1 MHRKYLSLSLSC
13 LMATSTVAPAFAAD
27 VTGSSDVT
35 LTVEAEEQPEVI
47 QVRVPGEIPLNMDT
61 EGNVTTADNLKVENL
76 STNLDVE
83 VTGITVTSKDGWTI
97 KDFSEDL
104 ASKEAGTKELA
115 MQFRGDGTQD
125 GGSVP
130 VTDGNWDIDHQSDL
144 LLNVVAKMPKQGQ
157 EYVSTKTIAQVDY
170 AVAIRDGE
178 APTAEATS
186 VVSKDKMRSVLQNL
200 TGSIVFSKEKYDA
213 EKYPGT
219 ATDIS
224 EAGDGS
230 VMAVVNGQDAVVY
243 ADGGC
248 LAPEDCNYM
257 FGASSGSASPGTNEF
272 KAQSLDLRG
281 LDTRNVTNMNNMF
294 SCCSFL
300 KTLNISG
307 FDTSKVTTM
316 HGTFYDCSSLT
327 TLDVSSFDTSNVIDM
342 AYMFSGCSSLASLDL
357 SGFDTS
363 NVGQMS
369 WMFMSCRALTTC
381 YGRTQADCNKFNG
394 SPYKASNVNFIVKP
408 EA

>member
-1 MHRKYLSLSLSC
+1 MHRKYLSLSLAC

-61 EGNVTTADNLKVENL
+61 EGNVTTAGNLKVENL

-170 AVAIRDGE
+170 AVAVRDGE
-178 APTAEATS
+178 TPTVEATS

-224 EAGDGS
+224 EDGDGS

-248 LAPEDCNYM
+248 LAPEDASYM
-257 FGASSGSASPGTNEF
+257 FGEVPLSDPAF

-281 LDTRNVTNMNNMF
+281 LDTRNVTNMYNMF
-294 SCCSFL
+294 YNCSFL
-300 KTLNISG
+300 TTLNLCSFI
-307 FDTSKVTTM
+307 TNKVTAM
-316 HGTFYDCSSLT
+316 NGMFHSCSSLT
-327 TLDVSSFDTSNVIDM
+327 TLDLTNFDTSKVTNMGWMFFYCGSLTTLNLSSFDTSKVTGTD
-342 AYMFSGCSSLASLDL
+342 YMFYNC
-357 SGFDTS
+357 TS
-363 NVGQMS
+363 
-369 WMFMSCRALTTC
+369 LTTC
-381 YGRTQADCNKFNG
+381 YGRTQEDCNKFNSSQDKPG
-394 SPYKASNVNFIVKP
+394 NVNFIVKP
-408 EA
+408 EV

>member
-1 MHRKYLSLSLSC
+1 MHRKYLSLSLAC
-13 LMATSTVAPAFAAD
+13 LMATSAVTPAFAAD

-83 VTGITVTSKDGWTI
+83 VTGITVTGRDGWTI

-104 ASKEAGTKELA
+104 ASKEAGAKELA

-157 EYVSTKTIAQVDY
+157 EYISTKTIAQVDY
-170 AVAIRDGE
+170 AVAVRDGD
-178 APTAEATS
+178 APTVEATS
-186 VVSKDKMRSVLQNL
+186 VVSKDKMHSTLQEL

-213 EKYPGT
+213 EKHPGT

-243 ADGGC
+243 AEGGC
-248 LAPEDCNYM
+248 LAPEDASCM
-257 FGASSGSASPGTNEF
+257 FGALSGDDAF
-272 KAQSLDLRG
+272 KAQILDLRG
-281 LDTRNVTNMNNMF
+281 LDTHNVTDMSNMF
-294 SCCSFL
+294 NRCSFL
-300 KTLNISG
+300 ISLNLSSFDTRKVIIMRSMSQFCSSLETLDLSS
-307 FDTSKVTTM
+307 FDTSKVDNTEE
-316 HGTFYDCSSLT
+316 
-327 TLDVSSFDTSNVIDM
+327 SNM
-342 AYMFSGCSSLASLDL
+342 WEMFEYC
-357 SGFDTS
+357 T
-363 NVGQMS
+363 
-369 WMFMSCRALTTC
+369 ALKTC
-381 YGRTQADCNKFNG
+381 FGRTQEDCNKLNV
-394 SPYKASNVNFIVKP
+394 SRRKPSNVNFIVKP
-408 EA
+408 AA

>member
-1 MHRKYLSLSLSC
+1 MHRKYLSLSLAC
-13 LMATSTVAPAFAAD
+13 LVATSTVAPAFAAD

-83 VTGITVTSKDGWTI
+83 VTGITVTGKDGWTI

-104 ASKEAGTKELA
+104 ASKEAGAKELA

-157 EYVSTKTIAQVDY
+157 EYVETKNIAQVDY
-170 AVAIRDGE
+170 AVAVRDGE
-178 APTAEATS
+178 APTVEATS
-186 VVSKDKMRSVLQNL
+186 MVSKDKMRSALQEL
-200 TGSIVFSKEKYDA
+200 TGSIVFSKEGYDA
-213 EKYPGT
+213 EKHPGT

-243 ADGGC
+243 AEGGC
-248 LAPEDCNYM
+248 LAPEDAITCLVHHQ
-257 FGASSGSASPGTNEF
+257 EVHH
-272 KAQSLDLRG
+272 RG
-281 LDTRNVTNMNNMF
+281 LTN
-294 SCCSFL
+294 
-300 KTLNISG
+300 
-307 FDTSKVTTM
+307 SKHSHWICV
-316 HGTFYDCSSLT
+316 DL
-327 TLDVSSFDTSNVIDM
+327 I
-342 AYMFSGCSSLASLDL
+342 LA
-357 SGFDTS
+357 
-363 NVGQMS
+363 M
-369 WMFMSCRALTTC
+369 
-381 YGRTQADCNKFNG
+381 
-394 SPYKASNVNFIVKP
+394 
-408 EA
+408 